1 MLQWI
6 QHFTFTKDM
15 KFAGGSGRGEV
26 LWLLSYGEE
35 VEGRTSSFLER
46 SVVLCVWKI
55 AYEPTRFRVLVILFP
70 YLSTAY
76 EQIRALQ
83 TRGVTEQTV
92 QPAVRSWWR
101 WWTYLLI
108 STNVSRDSSETVVTI
123 TYKTTWRH
131 NQGHHNRF
139 LKLLYIL

>member
-1 MLQWI
+1 
-6 QHFTFTKDM
+6 M

-46 SVVLCVWKI
+46 NVVLCVWKT
-55 AYEPTRFRVLVILFP
+55 AYEPTRFRVFVILFP

-83 TRGVTEQTV
+83 TRVVTEQTV
-92 QPAVRSWWR
+92 SVKPKVG
-101 WWTYLLI
+101 
-108 STNVSRDSSETVVTI
+108 TNSFRGPM
-123 TYKTTWRH
+123 K
-131 NQGHHNRF
+131 
-139 LKLLYIL
+139 